1 MNNQKILKEKISLFV
16 KKYYLNKLYK
26 GILLFL
32 FITISVFLLITIS
45 EYFSFFSSLFRTIL
59 FYSYIVL
66 SVILSIF
73 YLIYPISK
81 LLGLGKQIEK
91 KEIAELIGNY
101 FPEIDDKLLNLFQ
114 LEEMKEKE
122 IYKSYDLIDLA
133 INTKIEKLKPFPFIK
148 AIPFNKTKKYSKWA
162 LIPVF
167 LLLVILSI
175 KSEIVVSSSKRI
187 IQHQK
192 HFEKPTPYSFN
203 VLNKSLTTFQ
213 NDDFVLEI
221 QVVGEEVPKEL
232 YIEYNNLIYKCLK
245 KSNTNFTYTFT
256 NLQKSLQFKIQTEE
270 VVSIPYDLTI
280 LAKPIIVSYTM
291 ELKYP
296 QYVNKRNEIIENN
309 GDATVPEGT
318 TVVWNFYTKNSDVVQ
333 FILPGNISS
342 LKPKNDHSSQS
353 LRIREDLSYQIVTSN
368 INTTSIDTLLH
379 EIKVLK
385 DLYPEIAI
393 QSQQDS
399 LFADRVYFKGT
410 IQDDYGFKK
419 LNFNY
424 SLFDESGA
432 IKQKDQTIPIK
443 FDNQLLIQD
452 FYFYFDASIVSV
464 QPGEKLEYFF
474 EVFDNDEVNGSK
486 STKSSMQVF
495 KLKTF
500 DEIHKEIEKNIESSK
515 SDLQNLIDQSA
526 KLINQ
531 IESFQNK
538 LMQQSQ
544 INWQEKKELEALLEN
559 YNDIREQIDQIRQNQ
574 QDNKMLEEQYKDL
587 NQEILKKQEE
597 LIKRFDD
604 ILSDEVK
611 EMLQKLQQMMQNQNK
626 DQIQKE
632 MDKLKKSAQD
642 INKELDQQMELFKL
656 LEFEKKFQEVID
668 QTRKLAEDQ
677 KNLSNQIDQKE
688 LSKEERISKQN
699 LLNDRFKDLQKEI
712 QQLHKQ
718 NKQLEEPA
726 ALKNRDQQQEEIK
739 QDMNEALQNLQKSNN
754 SRAKNRQQSASDK
767 LDQLADDLE
776 QEKNEAE
783 NEDLAEDIETLRLIL
798 NNLLRVSF
806 KQESNIKLIHSINA
820 KSPLITDASRAQK
833 EILDY
838 MSLIGDSLDQLAK
851 RQTAVKPFIQKEL
864 SKVEQYLQSIQT
876 DLADRRLH
884 TASANQQFAL
894 TSINNLSL
902 MLAESLKEVKEMKQQ
917 SDGKCNKKG
926 GNSSCSKP
934 GSGKSKPRSA
944 RELQQQLNRQMEAL
958 KRSQDQKGKQQGK
971 GQESQ
976 SMSEQFAKMAAQQE
990 AIRRM
995 LQEYQNELRGKDGV
1009 GDKTIE
1015 QMIRDMEA
1023 TERDLVN
1030 RIISAQTIQRQKN
1043 IETRLL
1049 ESERAEQERDKEEQ
1063 RESREALQRYL
1074 PKPPKEWNFS
1084 KEKESQIEM
1093 IKTIPPSLRYYYKEK
1108 VNQYF
1113 YNIE

>member
-1 MNNQKILKEKISLFV
+1 M
-16 KKYYLNKLYK
+16 
-26 GILLFL
+26 
-32 FITISVFLLITIS
+32 
-45 EYFSFFSSLFRTIL
+45 
-59 FYSYIVL
+59 
-66 SVILSIF
+66 
-73 YLIYPISK
+73 
-81 LLGLGKQIEK
+81 GKQIEK
-91 KEIAELIGNY
+91 SEIADLIGSY
-101 FPEIDDKLLNLFQ
+101 FPEIEDKLLNLFQ

-148 AIPFNKTKKYSKWA
+148 AIPFNKTKRYIKWA
-162 LIPVF
+162 LIPV
-167 LLLVILSI
+167 LLLVVILTI

-192 HFEKPTPYSFN
+192 HFEKPAPYTFN

-221 QVVGEEVPKEL
+221 QVEGEEVPKDL

-245 KSNTNFTYTFT
+245 KSNTHFTYTFT
-256 NLQKSLQFKIQTEE
+256 NLQKSLKFKIQTEE

-318 TVVWNFYTKNSDVVQ
+318 TIVWNFYTKNSDVVQ
-333 FILPGNISS
+333 FILPGNISP
-342 LKPKNDHSSQS
+342 LQPKKDHSSQS
-353 LRIREDLSYQIVTSN
+353 LRIKEDLNYQIVTSN
-368 INTTSIDTLLH
+368 INTVSVDTLLH
-379 EIKVLK
+379 EIRVLK

-393 QSQQDS
+393 ESQQDS

-424 SLFDESGA
+424 SLFDESGTL
-432 IKQKDQTIPIK
+432 KLKDQTVPIK

-452 FYFYFDASIVSV
+452 FYFYFDASIISI
-464 QPGEKLEYFF
+464 QPGEKIEYFF

-486 STKSSMQVF
+486 STKSPMQIF

-500 DEIHKEIEKNIESSK
+500 DEIHKEIDKNIESSK
-515 SDLQNLIDQSA
+515 SDLQDLIDQSA
-526 KLINQ
+526 KLVKQ
-531 IESFQNK
+531 IENFQQK
-538 LMQQSQ
+538 LIQQSQ
-544 INWQEKKELEALLEN
+544 INWQEKKVLETLLEK
-559 YNDIREQIDQIRQNQ
+559 YNDIRDQIDQIRQNHK
-574 QDNKMLEEQYKDL
+574 DNQMLEEQYKDI
-587 NQEILKKQEE
+587 NKEILKKQEE

-611 EMLQKLQQMMQNQNK
+611 EMLQKLQEMMQNQNK

-632 MDKLKKSAQD
+632 MDKLKMSAQD

-677 KNLSNQIDQKE
+677 LRLSNQMDQKD
-688 LSKEERISKQN
+688 LSKEQRISKQN
-699 LLNDRFKDLQKEI
+699 SLNDRFQELQKNL
-712 QQLHKQ
+712 QQLQKQ
-718 NKQLEEPA
+718 NQELEEPA
-726 ALKNRDQQQEEIK
+726 KLKNRDQQQEEIESE
-739 QDMNEALQNLQKSNN
+739 MNEALQNLQKSNN

-767 LDQLADDLE
+767 LNQLADDLE

-806 KQESNIKLIHSINA
+806 KQENNIKLIQSINA
-820 KSPLITDASRAQK
+820 RSPLITDASRAQK

-838 MSLIGDSLDQLAK
+838 MSLIGDSLSQLAK

-864 SKVEQYLQSIQT
+864 SNVEQYLQSIQT
-876 DLADRRLH
+876 DLSDRRLN
-884 TASANQQFAL
+884 TASASQQFAL

-990 AIRRM
+990 AIRKM
-995 LQEYQNELRGKDGV
+995 LQDYQNELRGKDGV

-1015 QMIRDMEA
+1015 QLMRDMEA

-1030 RIISAQTIQRQKN
+1030 RMISAQTIQRQKN

-1063 RESREALQRYL
+1063 RESREAVQRYL

-1084 KEKESQIEM
+1084 KEKEGQIEM